1 MIRFTSSYQEQFT
14 IFVLKYTYLKLIH
27 MYISRNLSNGWCE
40 FFSVDIM
47 NRKSRLA
54 WELYLKME
62 TSGES
67 FSLLQLIA
75 NDCYKVSNRQKIT
88 HFNGYM
94 YIELTNNHW
103 CVITCTVSSVDGT
116 VLLCCQSLWCV
127 GEIGPEPWI
136 LGGKARGLCWCFPDD
151 HCWAWT
157 KVTPNPP
164 LYPVCL
170 FVLQCV

>member
-1 MIRFTSSYQEQFT
+1 MWT
-14 IFVLKYTYLKLIH
+14 
-27 MYISRNLSNGWCE
+27 
-40 FFSVDIM
+40 FFSIDIM

-94 YIELTNNHW
+94 YIELTNNHL

-136 LGGKARGLCWCFPDD
+136 LGGEARGLCWCFPDD

-157 KVTPNPP
+157 KVTPSPP